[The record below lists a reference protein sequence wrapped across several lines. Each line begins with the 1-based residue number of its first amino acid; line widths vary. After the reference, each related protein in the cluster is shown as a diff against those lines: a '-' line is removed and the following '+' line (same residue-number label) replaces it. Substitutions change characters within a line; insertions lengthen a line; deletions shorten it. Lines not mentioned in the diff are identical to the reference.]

1 MVKRFVMVQIW
12 RIQQSYILLS
22 LLIWGIIITFTSWTV
37 LKDVWADILQ
47 RFGISMGAPG
57 AVASGL
63 AVIFICVFTLLY
75 IIGVIYDKYLRLW
88 REQLD
93 VSVEKN
99 PYTQEKLMVKEVLMW
114 RHMFL
119 PTLRAVAPRDPD
131 AQREIEFMEDW
142 IQKSIASD
150 WNIQKALDEAERWI
164 ATGRTEMK

>member
-1 MVKRFVMVQIW
+1 MVKRFLMVQLW
-12 RIQQSYILLS
+12 RIQQSYTLLS
-22 LLIWGIIITFTSWTV
+22 LLIWGVIITFTSWAV
-37 LKDVWADILQ
+37 LEAIWADVLQ
-47 RFGISMGAPG
+47 RFGISMSAPG

-75 IIGVIYDKYLRLW
+75 AVGVIYDKYLRLW

-99 PYTQEKLMVKEVLMW
+99 PYTQEKLMVKEILMW

-119 PTLRAVAPRDPD
+119 PTLRAIAPEDPD

-150 WNIQKALDEAERWI
+150 GNIRKALDQAERWI
-164 ATGRTEMK
+164 TESRAETE